1 MTTETQSQENTVAT
15 SVSGEQAIMPRVSK
29 PGEFTEPRRI
39 KSREPMSQVDRLA
52 CLLTHRLLRSEP
64 KKVMSIGE
72 IKAYAAGLVR
82 AHEVS
87 GFEVPEEAVQR
98 ATLAYMKLC
107 RNPAFLLLL
116 RGGQCFYDVPFS
128 LQVQESKGGELVR
141 GSIDCL
147 VRSSDG
153 RVTLLAVSSAATTT
167 SGSRLDRDLK
177 VTKMLFPN
185 DPVSILTIS
194 V

>member
-1 MTTETQSQENTVAT
+1 MAT
-15 SVSGEQAIMPRVSK
+15 SVSGEQSIMPRVSK
-29 PGEFTEPRRI
+29 PGDFTEPRRT
-39 KSREPMSQVDRLA
+39 KSREPISRVDRLA

-72 IKAYAAGLVR
+72 VKVYATGLVR

-87 GFEVPEEAVQR
+87 GFEVPEEAAQR

-128 LQVQESKGGELVR
+128 LQVPKSKDGELVR

-147 VRSSDG
+147 IRSSDG
-153 RVTLLAVSSAATTT
+153 RVTLLDVSSATTT
-167 SGSRLDRDLK
+167 NGSRLDKDLK
-177 VTKMLFPN
+177 VTRMLFPN